1 MSTSSPQPDQPRD
14 DEERSGPA
22 QPPGPPE
29 PKEPRPAP
37 RYGEYAP
44 GQQAPPYG
52 QPHYGQQPPY
62 GQQAPYG
69 QPPQYGQYGQAPQ
82 YGQQPQ
88 YGQPPYGQPAQQYGQ
103 PAGYWAPP
111 QEAQRKAVTVAFWL
125 LIATAVVE
133 VLMGIFGLAVNM
145 SNLSAFRTIYDE
157 QTAGQPTQISFE
169 EFRSVLVTVLWAAFV
184 GAIVNAAILVVSA
197 IFLQRGRRW
206 ARTLGTVFL
215 ALTIFSFV
223 VSGLFAL
230 ITVALA
236 VASIVL
242 LFRPGVTAYLN
253 AHNTFANPYTGP
265 PRSFGNPY
273 GQ

>member
-1 MSTSSPQPDQPRD
+1 
-14 DEERSGPA
+14 
-22 QPPGPPE
+22 
-29 PKEPRPAP
+29 
-37 RYGEYAP
+37 
-44 GQQAPPYG
+44 
-52 QPHYGQQPPY
+52 
-62 GQQAPYG
+62 
-69 QPPQYGQYGQAPQ
+69 
-82 YGQQPQ
+82 
-88 YGQPPYGQPAQQYGQ
+88 
-103 PAGYWAPP
+103 
-111 QEAQRKAVTVAFWL
+111 VAFWL
-125 LIATAVVE
+125 MIATAVVE

-145 SNLSAFRTIYDE
+145 SNVSAFRTIYNE

-169 EFRSVLVTVLWAAFV
+169 EFRTVLVGVLWAAFV

-230 ITVALA
+230 ITVGLA

-253 AHNTFANPYTGP
+253 AHNTFANPYAGP